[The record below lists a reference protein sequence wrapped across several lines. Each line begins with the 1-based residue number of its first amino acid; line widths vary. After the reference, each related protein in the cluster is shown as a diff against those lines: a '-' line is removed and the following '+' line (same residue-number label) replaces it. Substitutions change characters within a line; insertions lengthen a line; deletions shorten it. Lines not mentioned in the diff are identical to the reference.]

1 MTYNKYMIIMLVN
14 LFMYSNA
21 FSCGLEAY
29 LKKSDSYKIFELNQK
44 ENRLKNKSVNYSFLP
59 NIYIGMGQY
68 INNDTGLV
76 DISKSSFYISFSQL
90 IFSGESLG
98 KNSEKEEIDNKE
110 RKILF
115 EKEKNE
121 QLLKLYADIIQHE
134 YLKENV
140 LLNFSRLDKIKSE
153 YNKTL
158 LDLKSGIVPS
168 LEVDVKS
175 LNILKIENLLDG
187 LMEDL
192 KLLEKKISKD
202 YSIPPGNISKITYND
217 IISCK
222 EIGYR
227 ELIDRSKYNK
237 LQQADIELDINN
249 AALLPSVYLSI
260 GLTPKNEG
268 TLRDISLRKMDYNGG
283 VSINIPFSNFFTAID
298 NQKKFAVS
306 VSKARLESEKD
317 LKELIIAKRDI
328 FNKLSAIK
336 RYIPILKREVELKN
350 RKMEYNLWLVKN
362 KKESILS
369 YLDSQDEL
377 YEAEI
382 NLKKHERDLKYYQ
395 MYLNFIN

>member
-134 YLKENV
+134 YLKENI

-175 LNILKIENLLDG
+175 LNILKIENLLNG

-192 KLLEKKISKD
+192 KLPIMISSHVKK
-202 YSIPPGNISKITYND
+202 
-217 IISCK
+217 
-222 EIGYR
+222 
-227 ELIDRSKYNK
+227 
-237 LQQADIELDINN
+237 
-249 AALLPSVYLSI
+249 
-260 GLTPKNEG
+260 
-268 TLRDISLRKMDYNGG
+268 
-283 VSINIPFSNFFTAID
+283 
-298 NQKKFAVS
+298 
-306 VSKARLESEKD
+306 
-317 LKELIIAKRDI
+317 
-328 FNKLSAIK
+328 
-336 RYIPILKREVELKN
+336 
-350 RKMEYNLWLVKN
+350 
-362 KKESILS
+362 
-369 YLDSQDEL
+369 
-377 YEAEI
+377 
-382 NLKKHERDLKYYQ
+382 
-395 MYLNFIN
+395 

>member
-1 MTYNKYMIIMLVN
+1 
-14 LFMYSNA
+14 
-21 FSCGLEAY
+21 
-29 LKKSDSYKIFELNQK
+29 
-44 ENRLKNKSVNYSFLP
+44 
-59 NIYIGMGQY
+59 
-68 INNDTGLV
+68 
-76 DISKSSFYISFSQL
+76 
-90 IFSGESLG
+90 
-98 KNSEKEEIDNKE
+98 
-110 RKILF
+110 
-115 EKEKNE
+115 
-121 QLLKLYADIIQHE
+121 
-134 YLKENV
+134 
-140 LLNFSRLDKIKSE
+140 SRLDKIKSE